1 MNKLSAIALLGLAL
15 TACFESDDTAK
26 MDDTYDP
33 GATGDS
39 WVYYPTEI
47 DVVTYSYDSS
57 EWMYSVDIIGWAESV
72 EMYITQDVPNPWEE
86 DHVLE
91 NIEYA
96 EDGSWDLWE
105 LTLPVTTSWEDQE
118 SGVNTLFAGD
128 AAMEA
133 TMAWRIDAYEDGA
146 VADCVVWGSD
156 ISLVDTGDCRE
167 ITF

>member
-1 MNKLSAIALLGLAL
+1 MYKLSAIALLGLAL

-47 DVVTYSYDSS
+47 DVVTYSYDST
-57 EWMYSVDIIGWAESV
+57 EWEYGVDIIGWAENV
-72 EMYITQDVPNPWEE
+72 TMYITQNTSSPWEE
-86 DHVLE
+86 EHDLA

-96 EDGSWDLWE
+96 EDGSWDRWE
-105 LTLPVTTSWEDQE
+105 ILLPVVSFNEYE
-118 SGVNTLFAGD
+118 SGVNTFFQGS

-133 TMAWRIDAYEDGA
+133 TMAWRIDAYDAGA
-146 VADCVVWGSD
+146 VVDCVVWGSD

>member
-26 MDDTYDP
+26 ADDTYDP

-47 DVVTYSYDSS
+47 DVVTYSYDST
-57 EWMYSVDIIGWAESV
+57 EWEYGVDIIGWAENV
-72 EMYITQDVPNPWEE
+72 TMYITQNTSSPWEE
-86 DHVLE
+86 EHDLQQGE
-91 NIEYA
+91 FDP
-96 EDGSWDLWE
+96 DGYWDKWE
-105 LTLPVTTSWEDQE
+105 LTLPVVSFNEYE
-118 SGVNTLFAGD
+118 SGVNTFFQGS